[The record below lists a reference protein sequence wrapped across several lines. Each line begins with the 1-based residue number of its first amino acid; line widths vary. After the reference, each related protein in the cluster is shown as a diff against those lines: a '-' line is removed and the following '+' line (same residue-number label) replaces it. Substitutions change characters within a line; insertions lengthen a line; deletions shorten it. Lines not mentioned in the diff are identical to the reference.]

1 MPWPQRYDLSDRPF
15 SPHWYA
21 LAPVVL
27 LLGLLATRRVRT
39 EWAAVVGL
47 AASKL
52 HAMFM
57 D

>member
-1 MPWPQRYDLSDRPF
+1 MPWPQRYDPFESPVLSTLV
-15 SPHWYA
+15 A

>member
-1 MPWPQRYDLSDRPF
+1 MPWPQRYDPFGSPVLSTLVAF
-15 SPHWYA
+15 
-21 LAPVVL
+21 APVVL
-27 LLGLLATRRVRT
+27 LLGLLATRRVRA
-39 EWAAVVGL
+39 EWATVVGL